1 MMNDTLVITQE
12 KLKEMEPL
20 PERET
25 DEPSLKVAM
34 ITEEPDAKLA
44 IIPLGGYLEIGKN
57 MTAIRYGRKI
67 LCVDCGLMFPED
79 EMLGVDLVI
88 PDVSFLVEHEEDV
101 LGICLTH
108 GHEDHIGALP
118 YVLRQIDV
126 PVWGT
131 GLTLGLVCNK
141 LEEHHLLDK
150 AVLHQVYPGDTVE
163 IGPFRVEFIRV
174 THSIPESVSLA
185 IHTPVGTIVH
195 SSDFKFDQTPVDGK
209 TTDISRF
216 ARLGDEGVL
225 VLVTD
230 STNVEKPGF
239 TPSERMVGA
248 TFDEVFKSAGGR
260 VIVATFASNI
270 HRIQQVL
277 DVAYRYGRKVA
288 FAGRSMAA
296 NVEIASQLGYLQIP
310 PDTKIGLDQINRY
323 DPSEIVIMSTGS
335 QGEPLS
341 ALSRIATDEHKKVSI
356 MPGDTVIISATPIPG
371 NEDLVM
377 RTINHL
383 FRRGA
388 EVIYDKIASV
398 HVSGHGNQEDL
409 KLLVNLVRPRFI
421 IPTHG
426 EHRHVARYIHMA
438 EEMGI
443 SPDRICKVDIGDVLE
458 IDPLDGPMIVG
469 RVQAGSILVDGIGV
483 GDVSEV
489 VLRDRW
495 HLAQDGIFIVTV
507 SLDKETGEVLAG
519 PEIISR
525 GFIYMDG
532 SEELIEEVRQKVKE
546 ELEDL
551 PVEEAI
557 EWSAVKQDV
566 RSVVSKFL
574 YERTGRRPMVMPVIM
589 EV

>member
-1 MMNDTLVITQE
+1 
-12 KLKEMEPL
+12 MEESEIVEEIEALEPVEEAARIEEQ
-20 PERET
+20 PETEV
-25 DEPSLKVAM
+25 EVAA
-34 ITEEPDAKLA
+34 PRLS

-57 MTAIRYGRKI
+57 MTAIRYGKKI
-67 LCVDCGLMFPED
+67 LCIDCGLMFPED

-88 PDVSFLVEHEEDV
+88 PDVSFLVENAGDV

-118 YVLRQIDV
+118 YVLRQIET

-131 GLTLGLVCNK
+131 RLTLGLVQNK
-141 LEEHHLLDK
+141 LSEHHLDD
-150 AVLHQVYPGDTVE
+150 VELHPVTPGDTVE

-185 IHTPVGTIVH
+185 IHTPEGILVH

-209 TTDISRF
+209 TSDISRF

-225 VLVTD
+225 VLLTD

-248 TFDEVFKSAGGR
+248 TFGEVFKSAGGR
-260 VIVATFASNI
+260 IIVSTFASNI
-270 HRIQQVL
+270 HRVQQVL
-277 DVAYRYGRKVA
+277 DVACRYGRKVA
-288 FAGRSMAA
+288 FAGRSMAQ
-296 NVEIASQLGYLQIP
+296 NVEIASQLGNLRIP
-310 PDTKIGLDQINRY
+310 EDTRISLDHIKRY

-341 ALSRIATDEHKKVSI
+341 SLTRMATDEHKQVKI
-356 MPGDTVIISATPIPG
+356 IPGDTVIISATPIPG

-388 EVIYDKIASV
+388 NVIYDKIAPV

-409 KLLVNLVRPRFI
+409 KLLVNLVRPQYI

-426 EHRHVARYIHMA
+426 EHRHVAQYIRMV

-443 SPDRICKVDIGDVLE
+443 APERIFKLDIGDVLE
-458 IDPLDGPMIVG
+458 MDPEYGPMIVDK
-469 RVQAGSILVDGIGV
+469 VTAGNILVDGIGV
-483 GDVSEV
+483 GDVSDV
-489 VLRDRW
+489 VLRDRL
-495 HLAQDGIFIVTV
+495 HLAQDGVFIVTV
-507 SLDKETGEVLAG
+507 SIDKETGELLAG

-525 GFIYMDG
+525 GFIYMDA
-532 SEELIEEVRQKVKE
+532 SEELIEEARLKIQE
-546 ELEDL
+546 ELETL
-551 PVEEAI
+551 STEEAI
-557 EWSAVKQDV
+557 EWTAVKQDV
-566 RSVVSKFL
+566 RRVVGKFL
-574 YERTGRRPMVMPVIM
+574 YERTHRRPMVMPVIM